1 MGKSGKGGAVLGLIG
16 ILIGAGGLVFGYI
29 AWSSLTT
36 LENNNDAM
44 QTRLDYLENQNAT
57 TSEKPK
63 IYVATYDDRVYLDF
77 DSFKLIPQLNV
88 TYNTTAGDSVLIEYS
103 CQIMLDPYSGTT
115 TINIYFELD
124 EGYASSYIDLRAT
137 DYEDYQ
143 NVYSSGIMRHNIQN
157 STAGEHM
164 VQILTYID
172 EAYTNSWVRFSVLT
186 VTVY

>member
-44 QTRLDYLENQNAT
+44 QTRLDNLENQNAT

-63 IYVATYDDRVYLDF
+63 IYVATYYDTFDLDF
-77 DSFKLIPQLNV
+77 DTYRLIPQLNV
-88 TYNTTAGDSVLIEYS
+88 TYNTTAGDSVLIEFS
-103 CQIMLDPYSGTT
+103 CHIRLDPIGIS
-115 TINIYFELD
+115 TILLYFELD
-124 EGYASSYIDLRAT
+124 EGYASSYIDLTADQDIKT
-137 DYEDYQ
+137 T
-143 NVYSSGIMRHNIQN
+143 GIMKHYIQN

-172 EAYTNSWVRFSVLT
+172 EEYTYSYVRFCVLT
-186 VTVY
+186 VTVF